1 MHLDFTKMQS
11 LGNDFVVL
19 DGVSRELQISPDVA
33 RKLADRHFGVGCDQ
47 VLLAEPG
54 TNTDFRFRIFNHD
67 GSEVEQCG
75 NGARCMARF
84 LHLKGLTK
92 KIEISV
98 QTMNARMVLRIREN
112 GEVTVEMGVPEFE
125 PLNIPFEAERR
136 SDVYTLTLDTQTI
149 EIAALAIGNP
159 HAVTEVADIKKA
171 DVAELGPKIE
181 NHPRFPARVNA
192 GFMQILSPEH
202 IRLRVHE
209 RGAGETLGC
218 GSGAC
223 AAVVAGIMT
232 GRLDQSVEVSLP
244 GGSARVNWTGP
255 GNPVYLSGPA
265 ETVFS
270 GEIDLSDPR
279 H

>member
-1 MHLDFTKMQS
+1 MQS

-33 RKLADRHFGVGCDQ
+33 RMLADRHFGVGCDQ
-47 VLLAEPG
+47 VLLAESG
-54 TNTDFRFRIFNHD
+54 TDADFRFRIFNHD

-84 LHLKGLTK
+84 LHLKGLTT

-98 QTMNARMVLRIREN
+98 QTMNARMMLKIREN

-149 EIAALAIGNP
+149 EIATLAIGNP
-159 HAVTEVADIKKA
+159 HAITEVVDIKKA
-171 DVAELGPKIE
+171 DVAELGPQIE

-192 GFMQILSPEH
+192 GFMQILSPDH

-209 RGAGETLGC
+209 RGVGETLGC

-223 AAVVAGIMT
+223 AAVVAGIMA

-270 GEIDLSDPR
+270 GEINLSDSR